1 MSKENS
7 FPYVPKHALF
17 NEHIV
22 QPEIY
27 NEYNHRLDRIVGNI
41 REVIVDATS
50 MKSLVLDQLQTWG
63 ERNDQNNLSVHQRI
77 DELSL
82 KLSAIETENNVRF
95 NAILKILE
103 EIKDRLTAYEV
114 DPDFDENP

>member
-22 QPEIY
+22 QPEVY

-63 ERNDQNNLSVHQRI
+63 ERNDQNNLSIHQRI
-77 DELSL
+77 DEISA
-82 KLSAIETENNVRF
+82 KLTAIETENNLRL
-95 NAILKILE
+95 ISLQRTLD

-114 DPDFDENP
+114 DPDFDENS